1 MNQHFAIYFRYRNF
15 CFRWQNLLPVYS
27 PLPFRNELT
36 IIDKVFSGINS
47 TQTSVANNEE
57 INNAVVN
64 NGNYDKMS
72 IPIEK
77 NDTNEILLESES
89 KSIPES
95 WALDK
100 ISMHGFKEFSNS
112 PFSQEIGEFSSD
124 DS

>member
-1 MNQHFAIYFRYRNF
+1 MSLETTR
-15 CFRWQNLLPVYS
+15 
-27 PLPFRNELT
+27 
-36 IIDKVFSGINS
+36 
-47 TQTSVANNEE
+47 SVAVSN
-57 INNAVVN
+57 
-64 NGNYDKMS
+64 
-72 IPIEK
+72 
-77 NDTNEILLESES
+77 LLESES